1 MKKKTQK
8 MKTKNMLV
16 SSYPSS
22 EKDDTEILSIDKTSI
37 IFQVFY
43 PDL

>member
-1 MKKKTQK
+1 
-8 MKTKNMLV
+8 MLV

-22 EKDDTEILSIDKTSI
+22 EKDDTEILIIDKTSI
-37 IFQVFY
+37 MFQVFY